1 MTSMW
6 GSDNGNGHAW
16 GRPRRH
22 PRVHLGLPVRV
33 HMAGDPAPVNME
45 LVDVSLEGALFHT
58 TQSQPY
64 LGQKV
69 GFGFVLPDHS
79 ICTARGNIVR
89 VDDEGFALELDDT
102 NPEFVAFIEDISGPY
117 FFAA

>member
-1 MTSMW
+1 MAAW
-6 GSDNGNGHAW
+6 EPENLNGQAW
-16 GRPRRH
+16 KKPRRH
-22 PRVHLGLPVRV
+22 PRVYLGLPVRV
-33 HMAGDPAPVNME
+33 HMAGDPIPVNME

-58 TQSQPY
+58 DQSQPY

-79 ICTARGNIVR
+79 ICAARGNIVR

-102 NPEFVAFIEDISGPY
+102 NPEFEAFIADISGPY
-117 FFAA
+117 YFAA